1 MSMVFEDRR
10 NYAMRDLDCPPRR
23 ARVPIHDV
31 KGVAWRPAV
40 ANLIDCIGCFYL
52 RSRDILDFGL
62 LFQDWLQ
69 ANGDSVLKTAS
80 WAAGSD
86 SPFPPTIVED
96 QFFPSGESFVIIGPG
111 TIGDVYFLDCTV
123 TIDVVQQRGG
133 EVIPIVE
140 RTLVRRIMVSVIAG

>member
-23 ARVPIHDV
+23 ARVPIHEV

-40 ANLIDCIGCFYL
+40 ATLIDAIGCFYL

-69 ANGDSVLKTAS
+69 ANGDSVLKTAT
-80 WAAGSD
+80 WAPGVD
-86 SPFPPTIVED
+86 SPSAPTIVTS
-96 QFFPSGESFVIIGPG
+96 QFFPSGEAFVVIGPG
-111 TIGDVYFLDCTV
+111 AIGDVYFLDCTV
-123 TIDVVQQRGG
+123 TIDVVQQRGA
-133 EVIPIVE
+133 EVIPVVE
-140 RTLVRRIMVSVIAG
+140 RTMVRRILVSVLAG